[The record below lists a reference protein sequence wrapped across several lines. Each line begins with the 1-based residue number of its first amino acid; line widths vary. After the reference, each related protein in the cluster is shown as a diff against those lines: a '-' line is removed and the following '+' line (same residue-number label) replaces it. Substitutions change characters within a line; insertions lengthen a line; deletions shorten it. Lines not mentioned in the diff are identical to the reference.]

1 MFKLILSTL
10 LAICITAYDAVT
22 CIFTD
27 SLTPPYGNSSMGT
40 SEFSDYTNLTYFE
53 GDGHQLFLKTLV
65 MCSDASVAF
74 VGIRT
79 SFSSLDSTNDT
90 VTQTFMQMPAGRVT
104 AGSANCQTMNINVAA
119 GEYITNINLLVNKT
133 LNTISYMKVTTSK
146 SQTIAKG
153 PAPKTPSA
161 VTQLTF
167 NSTYQPVGFF
177 GTESAAAINSIG
189 VLTTDSDC
197 YYSQFLV
204 DAPALLAAAEEAAAA
219 EKKRN
224 DAIIGGVV
232 GGVLGLGLIIGIV
245 FLVLWIQ
252 KKNRIAKESG

>member
-1 MFKLILSTL
+1 
-10 LAICITAYDAVT
+10 
-22 CIFTD
+22 
-27 SLTPPYGNSSMGT
+27 
-40 SEFSDYTNLTYFE
+40 
-53 GDGHQLFLKTLV
+53 

-90 VTQTFMQMPAGRVT
+90 ITQTFMQMPAGRVT

-146 SQTIAKG
+146 SQTMAKG

>member
-1 MFKLILSTL
+1 
-10 LAICITAYDAVT
+10 
-22 CIFTD
+22 
-27 SLTPPYGNSSMGT
+27 
-40 SEFSDYTNLTYFE
+40 
-53 GDGHQLFLKTLV
+53 
-65 MCSDASVAF
+65 
-74 VGIRT
+74 
-79 SFSSLDSTNDT
+79 
-90 VTQTFMQMPAGRVT
+90 
-104 AGSANCQTMNINVAA
+104 MNINVAA

-133 LNTISYMKVTTSK
+133 VNTISYMKVTTSRA
-146 SQTIAKG
+146 QTIAKG
-153 PAPKTPSA
+153 PTPKTPSA

-177 GTESAAAINSIG
+177 GTASAAAINSIG

-197 YYSQFLV
+197 YYSQLLV

-245 FLVLWIQ
+245 ILVLWIQ
-252 KKNRIAKESG
+252 KKSRIAKESG

>member
-1 MFKLILSTL
+1 
-10 LAICITAYDAVT
+10 
-22 CIFTD
+22 
-27 SLTPPYGNSSMGT
+27 
-40 SEFSDYTNLTYFE
+40 
-53 GDGHQLFLKTLV
+53 
-65 MCSDASVAF
+65 MCSDASVKF
-74 VGIRT
+74 VGIRS

-119 GEYITNINLLVNKT
+119 GEYIKNINLVVNKT
-133 LNTISYMKVTTSK
+133 VNTISYMKVTTSR

-153 PAPKTPSA
+153 PAPKTASA

-177 GTESAAAINSIG
+177 GTASAAAINSIG

-204 DAPALLAAAEEAAAA
+204 DAPALLAAAEEAAA